1 VKDNSTIRREALA
14 RLREGPWFCRLFAV
28 TLFFCCLQRA
38 VASALAAAYERYGI
52 QTWFDFLQAKAEA
65 VQSGLSYAVPSR
77 AVAWQMH
84 EATAFHLFISL
95 VFAGIS
101 YHALAGANLRAAGDE
116 PSGWARAAF
125 GALARPLADGWLA
138 FVFAGRVFFWSL
150 LLIIPGVVAS
160 YRYSQVWNVRAE
172 HPDWPAGPCLA
183 ESARLM
189 DGRKLQRFLLDLSFV
204 GWILLATLLIGCSL
218 AARFVNWILPLSPF
232 LLLAVAMWMSL
243 ARAIFYREVKNARPQ
258 TPDQAEVVL

>member
-1 VKDNSTIRREALA
+1 MIKRVKSKAKELVLDHLVGNIIAFFLLVVMTVLLDATGIGAILTGVVAFGYSIFCLELIKTKKA
-14 RLREGPWFCRLFAV
+14 RIGA
-28 TLFFCCLQRA
+28 FFG
-38 VASALAAAYERYGI
+38 GI
-52 QTWFDFLQAKAEA
+52 FKNFFKKW
-65 VQSGLSYAVPSR
+65 
-77 AVAWQMH
+77 
-84 EATAFHLFISL
+84 
-95 VFAGIS
+95 
-101 YHALAGANLRAAGDE
+101 AAGFLM
-116 PSGWARAAF
+116 G
-125 GALARPLADGWLA
+125 LYTCL
-138 FVFAGRVFFWSL
+138 WSL

-204 GWILLATLLIGCSL
+204 GWILLATLLVGGSL

-258 TPDQAEVVL
+258 TPDQAEVML